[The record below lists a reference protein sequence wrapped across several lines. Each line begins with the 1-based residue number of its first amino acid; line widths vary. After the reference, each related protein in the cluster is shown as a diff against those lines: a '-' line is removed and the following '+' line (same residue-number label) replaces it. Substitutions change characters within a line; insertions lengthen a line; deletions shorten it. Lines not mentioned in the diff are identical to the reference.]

1 MEGFLFVLTNTVS
14 VMKRDSQVTLREC
27 NTPCLLMLGPPLP
40 RQLQGFSEKHLTI
53 ALEVGDRAGEGKAY
67 RGLLLQDHQE
77 FDQHEYLKLL
87 GNHNISPAVSGIC
100 NGRNLCD
107 L

>member
-1 MEGFLFVLTNTVS
+1 
-14 VMKRDSQVTLREC
+14 
-27 NTPCLLMLGPPLP
+27 MLGPPLP

-77 FDQHEYLKLL
+77 FAHYKYLKLL
-87 GNHNISPAVSGIC
+87 GNHNIPQPFQVFVMGEIFVI
-100 NGRNLCD
+100 LEQ
-107 L
+107 